1 MNGTKKKIPIR
12 KNRKPREFVPYPR
25 DAMKLR
31 VFKTRNILLTT
42 EKTKGEIVSALMDE
56 FKIQKTTAY
65 KLFNDAKA
73 MLMREME
80 DEQAVVMK
88 GLRNELFHML
98 DSLRESNNAR
108 EMLTAIKVIMSL
120 YGLED
125 KNINVKVSD
134 ESKLKEVETS
144 TLLEVISSGNE
155 DKKNNQD

>member
-1 MNGTKKKIPIR
+1 
-12 KNRKPREFVPYPR
+12 
-25 DAMKLR
+25 MKLR

>member
-1 MNGTKKKIPIR
+1 MTYTNGNKKKIPV
-12 KNRKPREFVPYPR
+12 RKPRRNVTPLPR

-31 VFKTRNILLTT
+31 IFKTRNILLTT
-42 EKTKGEIVSALMDE
+42 EKTKGEIIQSLMDE
-56 FKIQKTTAY
+56 FKLPKSSAY
-65 KLFNDAKA
+65 KLFNDAKK

-80 DEQAVVMK
+80 DEQSIVLK
-88 GLRNELFHML
+88 GLRNELFHIL
-98 DSLRESNNAR
+98 DVLRESNNVR

-144 TLLEVISSGNE
+144 TLLEVI
-155 DKKNNQD
+155 NNGDENKANG